1 LNVTRFVTDT
11 LRPDTRVGQY
21 EIRAKVGAGGMGEVY
36 RAHDSRLGRDVAI
49 KVLPR
54 EVAGDEARLR
64 RFEQEARATSALNH
78 PNILTVHDIGAH
90 EGAPFIVSELLE
102 GQELRAILRRGALP
116 IARALDYTQQI
127 ASGLAAAH
135 AKGIVHRDLKPENVF
150 ITNDGLVKI
159 LDFGLA
165 KLSEV
170 EAARESDD
178 ETALR
183 AQTTPGA
190 VMGTAGYMSP
200 EQARG
205 GEIDARSDIFSLGV
219 VLYEMVAGRT
229 PFQGANTIEMLAAI
243 LHQEPPALR
252 QFAPDVPASLER
264 IINKAIRKDPGE
276 RYQSVRDL
284 LVDVKAVRDEVTSGS
299 TAHPATAA
307 MPRAR
312 WSRVPLIAAA
322 VVLAL
327 AAVGGYFYVNRA
339 PILTDKDTILLAEFD
354 NTTGEPVFD
363 STLRQGLSVQLQQSP
378 FLDLLGDA
386 RIRTTLRLM
395 TKSPNDKVTREI
407 GLEICQRQGVKALIA
422 GSIAK
427 FDRNYSLTLE
437 ALHGQTGDSLALV
450 QVEAQGKDD
459 VLKALSRGAADLREQ
474 LGESLSSVQKF
485 DAKLEVTTSSL
496 EALKEYSLARD
507 AVSGGEPL
515 KAIESLRRALDLDPN
530 FALAWQGLAVA
541 YSNAR
546 QPGQSAE
553 SFEKAYALRDRVSEY
568 EKARIAAF
576 YDVRVTGDLDR
587 ALETQ
592 EMFAR
597 LYPRDVSGPV
607 NVTSLAASLGQTDRS
622 VAAAREA
629 LRRDPSREVVYNNL
643 AVSLFIAGRDAEALD
658 VLRQADANKL
668 DSLGLRTMKYT
679 VAFWRAD
686 PAAMQAQLEWSRGTP
701 EEYRWAAFQAE
712 TASALGQWRQ
722 SQAHHTRSIEM
733 ALRAGGIENA
743 ATFTASQAIRA
754 AWLGLF
760 AQARTL
766 AEAELKYEGNQVS
779 VATAALTMALVGDR
793 ARVAAIGED
802 LATRNPRNTLVNQ
815 LWLPE
820 IKAAL
825 ALGGGDARGAVDVLE
840 PARRFEPA
848 DEFVQKSL
856 RAAAFLK
863 LGDGEKAATE
873 FRRIIDHRGEGARAV
888 LWSLAHLG
896 LGRALVMQGDTV
908 GARRSYDEFFKLW
921 ENADADIPVLI
932 EAKKEYAPLSARRH
946 STRGRASTGARRVR
960 QVEAVPQKRSTGNR
974 NVEADDRRG
983 R

>member
-1 LNVTRFVTDT
+1 VTDT

-21 EIRAKVGAGGMGEVY
+21 QIRAKVGAGGMGEVY
-36 RAHDSRLGRDVAI
+36 RAHDGRLGRDVAI
-49 KVLPR
+49 KVLSR

-102 GQELRAILRRGALP
+102 GEELRAILRRGALP
-116 IARALDYTQQI
+116 VGRALDYTQQV

-183 AQTTPGA
+183 AQTTPGV

-229 PFQGANTIEMLAAI
+229 PFKGANTIEMLAAI
-243 LHQEPPALR
+243 LHQEPPALW

-264 IINKAIRKDPGE
+264 IISKAIRKDPGE
-276 RYQSVRDL
+276 RYQSVKDL
-284 LVDVKAVRDEVTSGS
+284 MVDVKAVRDEVSSGA
-299 TAHPATAA
+299 TAHQATAA

-312 WSRVPLIAAA
+312 RSRVPMVAAA

-354 NTTGEPVFD
+354 NSTGEPVFD

-450 QVEAQGKDD
+450 QVEARGKDD
-459 VLKALSRGAADLREQ
+459 VLKALSRGAAELREK

-485 DAKLEVTTSSL
+485 DAKLEITTSSL
-496 EALKEYSLARD
+496 EALKEYSVGWD
-507 AVSGGEPL
+507 AVTRGEPL
-515 KAIESLRRALDLDPN
+515 KAIESYRRALDLDPN
-530 FALAWQGLAVA
+530 FALAWQGLAIA
-541 YSNAR
+541 YGNAR
-546 QPGQSAE
+546 QPGQAAE
-553 SFEKAYALRDRVSEY
+553 SLEKAYALRDRVSEY

-576 YDVRVTGDLDR
+576 YDRQVTGDLDR

-597 LYPRDVSGPV
+597 LYPRDLSGPV
-607 NVTSLAASLGQTDRS
+607 NLSAFAASLGQTKKA

-629 LRRDPSREVVYNNL
+629 LRLDPSREIVYNNL
-643 AVSLFIAGRDAEALD
+643 AGYLFRAGRDAEALD

-668 DSLGLRTMKYT
+668 DSGNLRLIKYSH
-679 VAFWRAD
+679 AFWRAD
-686 PAAMQAQLEWSRGTP
+686 AAAMQAHLDWSRGTP
-701 EEYRWAAFQAE
+701 EEYRWADFQAE
-712 TASALGQWRQ
+712 TASALGEWRQ
-722 SQAHHTRSIEM
+722 AQAHHTRSIEM
-733 ALRAGGIENA
+733 ALRAGGRENA
-743 ATFTASQAIRA
+743 AIFTASQAMRA

-766 AEAELKYEGNQVS
+766 AEAGLKYEGNQVS
-779 VATAALTMALVGDR
+779 VATAARALALAGDR
-793 ARVAAIGED
+793 ARVAAISED
-802 LATRNPRNTLVNQ
+802 LAKRYPKDTLVNQ

-825 ALGGGDARGAVDVLE
+825 ALGGGDARTAVDVLA

-848 DEFVQKSL
+848 DEFVQNSL
-856 RAAAFLK
+856 RGAAYLR
-863 LGDGEKAATE
+863 LRDGLKAAGE
-873 FRRIIDHRGEGARAV
+873 YRRIIDHRAEGARSV

-896 LGRALVMQGDTV
+896 LGRALAMQGDTI
-908 GARRSYDEFFKLW
+908 GARKSYDEFFKLW
-921 ENADADIPVLI
+921 DNADADIPVLI
-932 EAKKEYAPLSARRH
+932 EAKKEYARLSPK
-946 STRGRASTGARRVR
+946 V
-960 QVEAVPQKRSTGNR
+960 
-974 NVEADDRRG
+974 
-983 R
+983 